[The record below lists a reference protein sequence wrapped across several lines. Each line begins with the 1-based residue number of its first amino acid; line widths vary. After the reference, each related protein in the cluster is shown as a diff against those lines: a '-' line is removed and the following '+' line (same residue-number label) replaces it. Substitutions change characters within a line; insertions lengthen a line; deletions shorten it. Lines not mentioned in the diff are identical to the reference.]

1 MKKIEELLAESRLKA
16 LLEQEDARMKTKC
29 ICKKILII
37 VGAIAAVCGI
47 AFAIYHFFI
56 KDDFDDFDE
65 DMYFDDED
73 LEDLLEDEEEA
84 VADEVK
90 EALAEE

>member
-1 MKKIEELLAESRLKA
+1 MNKIEEILAASRLKA
-16 LLEQEDARMKTKC
+16 LLDEEDSKMKLKG
-29 ICKKILII
+29 ICKKALI
-37 VGAIAAVCGI
+37 VVAALAAVAGI

-73 LEDLLEDEEEA
+73 LEDLLEDEEES
-84 VADEVK
+84 VAEEVK